1 MVLGFPVFSDMEIPP
16 FFSVKRRKELDIA
29 NKYYFN
35 IAPNKLGKI
44 TGDGEGFLLPCSKA
58 REWSKG
64 QRRLKRA
71 FESKG

>member
-1 MVLGFPVFSDMEIPP
+1 VIWKFPPLFP
-16 FFSVKRRKELDIA
+16 VKRRKELDIA

-44 TGDGEGFLLPCSKA
+44 IGDGEGSLLPCSKA
-58 REWSKG
+58 RECSTG
-64 QRRLKRA
+64 QRGHRRA